1 MQEAVDP
8 VQARESRLEHVRS
21 WGSRTAVLT
30 AALAGFVLIL
40 VVLRIWLTRKIAT
53 PWIMSDELLYSELA
67 RSFADDH
74 RFLVRD
80 AFYPIYNVGY
90 PLLIS
95 PAWLAGSMKT
105 TYELAKAINVVL
117 MTIGLIPIYLWSRRL
132 LRPLYAVLA
141 TALAALMPAFLY
153 TGMIMTENG
162 SFAATMLA
170 FFVIALM
177 LERPTLVRQ
186 LAALATVALSYF
198 VRGQSLILGVVLPAA
213 VLLKLALDA
222 RAAPGPGRLRFLR
235 REALRYAP
243 LAGIYVV
250 GILGYVLYKTA
261 RGVPL
266 SSGLGVYSG
275 LTAVHY
281 SLSEGARWTVEHI
294 AELGLSVGIFPVSAL
309 VVLLGLALL
318 RGAESPAERA
328 FLAVAGSAV
337 VLIVVQVAVYASVFS
352 QRIEERYMFFLAPLL
367 FIALLLWLDRGL
379 PRPPVLTTF
388 AALAPAALL
397 LALPLEK
404 RLNMSTFSDTFA
416 FIPLLR
422 LSYHFSV
429 PTVRWLMLAAGLAA
443 AITLLLVPRRFATL
457 LLPSAIAVYMV
468 LTTYAVYGAVRDF
481 SKASRAVN
489 APPRLDWV
497 DATLPKGASA
507 GFVFGSTADPFG
519 EAQRMWQTEFWN
531 RDVKRVYNLAPEPA
545 AFAKTPAAIDY
556 ASGRI
561 VPQDRKPFP
570 YHYVIAASALGLSGK
585 LVASAPPFV
594 LYRVQAP
601 LRLEQSVEGL
611 YPDGWTGPDAAITRY
626 TGTAGRFELRLS
638 RDSWSGPDV
647 PGRVTIELGK
657 PVPGSAGGLTLGRV
671 LARRTWVIHSRGRRT
686 FTFQAPKTPYRI
698 EIHVRP
704 TFSPSRFGSADTR
717 ELGAQLSVSRPGG

>member
-1 MQEAVDP
+1 MHEAVDS
-8 VQARESRLEHVRS
+8 VQARDSRLEQVRS

-30 AALAGFVLIL
+30 GALAGFVLIL
-40 VVLRIWLTRKIAT
+40 FVLRLWLTRKIVT

-67 RSFADDH
+67 RSFADEH

-90 PLLIS
+90 SLLIS

-105 TYELAKAINVVL
+105 TYELAKMINVVL
-117 MTIGLIPIYLWSRRL
+117 MTLGLIPVYLWSRRL
-132 LRPLYAVLA
+132 MRPLYAVLA
-141 TALAALMPAFLY
+141 TALAALLPAFLY

-170 FFVIALM
+170 FFAIALM
-177 LERPTLVRQ
+177 LERPTPLREV
-186 LAALATVALSYF
+186 AALAAVGLSYF

-213 VLLKLALDA
+213 VLLKLALDT
-222 RAAPGPGRLRFLR
+222 RAAPGPGRGRFLR
-235 REALRYAP
+235 REAMRYVP
-243 LAGIYVV
+243 LAGIYVA
-250 GILGYVLYKTA
+250 GIVGYVLYKTA

-275 LTAVHY
+275 LTVVHY
-281 SLSEGARWTVEHI
+281 SLSDSFHWTVEHF
-294 AELGLSVGIFPVSAL
+294 AELGLALGIFPISAL
-309 VVLLGLALL
+309 IVLLGLALL

-352 QRIEERYMFFLAPLL
+352 LRIEERYMFFLAPLL
-367 FIALLLWLDRGL
+367 LMALLLWLDRGL
-379 PRPPVLTTF
+379 PRPPILTAF
-388 AALAPAALL
+388 AAFAPAALL

-422 LSYHFSV
+422 LSYHFSI

-443 AITLLLVPRRFATL
+443 AITILVIPRRFATL
-457 LLPSAIAVYMV
+457 VLPSAIAIYLV

-481 SKASRAVN
+481 SKTSRVVN
-489 APPRLDWV
+489 APAQLDWV
-497 DATLPKGASA
+497 DARLPKGETA
-507 GFVFGSTADPFG
+507 GFIFGGTADPFG

-531 RDVKRVYNLAPEPA
+531 RDVKRVYNIAPEPA
-545 AFAKTPAAIDY
+545 SFAKTPAVIDFG
-556 ASGRI
+556 SGRI
-561 VPQDRKPFP
+561 VAQDGKPFP
-570 YHYVIAASALGLSGK
+570 YDYAIAGSGLGLSGQV
-585 LVASAPPFV
+585 VATAAPFA
-594 LYRVQAP
+594 LYRVHAP
-601 LRLEQSVEGL
+601 LRLEQIVEGL
-611 YPDGWTGPDAAITRY
+611 YPDGWTGPDAGITRY
-626 TGTAGRFELRLS
+626 TGSAGRFELRLS
-638 RDSWSGPDV
+638 RESWAGPDV
-647 PGRVTIELGK
+647 PGQVTIELGR
-657 PVPGSAGGLTLGRV
+657 PVPRSGGGLTLGKV
-671 LARRTWVIHSRGRRT
+671 LTRRTWMIHSQARRT
-686 FTFQAPKTPYRI
+686 FTFQAPKPPYRI

-717 ELGAQLSVSRPGG
+717 ELGTQLSFSGPGG